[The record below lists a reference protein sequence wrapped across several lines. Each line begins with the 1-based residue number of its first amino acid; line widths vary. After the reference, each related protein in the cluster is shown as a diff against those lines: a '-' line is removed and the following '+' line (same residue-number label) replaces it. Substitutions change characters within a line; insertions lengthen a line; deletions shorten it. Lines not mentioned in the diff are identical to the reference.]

1 MTKTFGTAQTK
12 RRTLEKS
19 AACCEGWERNL
30 FNQRDELFYDSL
42 LCCVCL
48 LFALFC
54 LRLFNKHF
62 MLECT
67 EATKSFR
74 VSFQPYISL
83 ACMLQLLDFLPQ
95 RRTQLF
101 FPFFFHLHKI
111 SCSPLALFQLT
122 HLSEGETFR
131 AEGNAR
137 TLRSTLWFHQTHF
150 NFRRDDEF
158 KHFPSS

>member
-1 MTKTFGTAQTK
+1 MTKIFGMAQTE

-101 FPFFFHLHKI
+101 FPF
-111 SCSPLALFQLT
+111 SPPAQTFLFA
-122 HLSEGETFR
+122 SR
-131 AEGNAR
+131 AVPINTPQWRRNVPGRRKRSNTAKH
-137 TLRSTLWFHQTHF
+137 TLV
-150 NFRRDDEF
+150 
-158 KHFPSS
+158 SSNSL